1 MNQPHAAPRLSPKL
15 MAGVYDQ
22 FVAARWRGEDETA
35 DSFAVWFE
43 RHWTAEAPP
52 EPDDPPEAASI
63 LGGAGLGIRWYVRDD
78 IVLGYVADQG
88 NGCYAVAVADMV
100 PSLRAPWERQ
110 PEPAVADDHV
120 LHVAGFSPDED
131 QGIDTRSRLT
141 RDRGHQ
147 GRPTA
152 GMTRPA
158 RDAQHERERS
168 PLPGALIAEVIRGHG
183 EAER

>member
-1 MNQPHAAPRLSPKL
+1 MNQPQAAPRLSPKL

-43 RHWTAEAPP
+43 HHWTTEAPP

-63 LGGAGLGIRWYVRDD
+63 LGGAGWGIRWYGRDD
-78 IVLGYVADQG
+78 VVLGYVADHRA
-88 NGCYAVAVADMV
+88 GCYAVSVADTV
-100 PSLRAPWERQ
+100 PPLRAPWERQ
-110 PEPAVADDHV
+110 PEPAVGDDHV

-131 QGIDTRSRLT
+131 QGVDARSRLAS
-141 RDRGHQ
+141 DRGHQ

-152 GMTRPA
+152 GMTLSA
-158 RDAQHERERS
+158 RDAQPRGETS
-168 PLPGALIAEVIRGHG
+168 SLPGALIAKAIAGHG
-183 EAER
+183 EAKH

>member
-22 FVAARWRGEDETA
+22 FVAARWRGEDAAA

-43 RHWTAEAPP
+43 HHWTSEAPP

-63 LGGAGLGIRWYVRDD
+63 LGGAGSGIRWYGRDD
-78 IVLGYVADQG
+78 VVLGYVAGLRD
-88 NGCYAVAVADMV
+88 GCYAVSVADTV

-110 PEPAVADDHV
+110 PEPAVDDDHV
-120 LHVAGFSPDED
+120 LHVVGFNSGEPRPLEP
-131 QGIDTRSRLT
+131 RLDLG
-141 RDRGHQ
+141 RDRQ
-147 GRPTA
+147 GQPIA
-152 GMTRPA
+152 GTTRPA
-158 RDAQHERERS
+158 LDGQPMRERS
-168 PLPGALIAEVIRGHG
+168 PLPGALISEVIARHD